1 MAAAAFDPLGPLP
14 VYLVSVRLG
23 IYEDE
28 HHRVWIVANVETSH
42 SSHGNR
48 VHLRICIS
56 RELFSPFGFFQRLS
70 IIIHNEIVN
79 VWVDKKQV
87 SAQTVDKPGSC

>member
-1 MAAAAFDPLGPLP
+1 MAAVSVDPQRPLP

-48 VHLRICIS
+48 VSFRAPDRLFPNSYPC
-56 RELFSPFGFFQRLS
+56 ELGCVYVFVCVCVVCRYVLLLPCQKIADTGL
-70 IIIHNEIVN
+70 
-79 VWVDKKQV
+79 
-87 SAQTVDKPGSC
+87 